1 MSERSKKY
9 CINWNKHLNISFV
22 EEPVHHLAVGL
33 FPNEVS
39 KYLFK

>member
-1 MSERSKKY
+1 MSEGRKND

-22 EEPVHHLAVGL
+22 EEPVHHLVVGH

>member
-1 MSERSKKY
+1 MSQLSKKY
-9 CINWNKHLNISFV
+9 CINWNKGLNISFV
-22 EEPVHHLAVGL
+22 EEPVHHLVVGL

>member
-1 MSERSKKY
+1 MSQLSKKY

-22 EEPVHHLAVGL
+22 EEPVHHLVVGL

-39 KYLFK
+39 KYVFK